1 MTNLIDKLEEEIILE
16 HMNNGVDSIEFV
28 LNQWDIENLTES
40 IFVFNKIYKQHFI
53 DINDYSVLEKV
64 MMALT
69 IDSIYASDF
78 MFSYRHPNLSKI
90 KLKHALNIIV
100 KMYDEIY
107 LPGAKKEFIEQLET
121 NKNLSRLEE
130 ELIIEQGGF

>member
-1 MTNLIDKLEEEIILE
+1 MTNLIDELEEEMILE
-16 HMNNGVDSIEFV
+16 HMNNGVEGIEFV
-28 LNQWDIENLTES
+28 FNQWDIENLTES

-53 DINDYSVLEKV
+53 DINDYSVLEKE
-64 MMALT
+64 MMSLA

-78 MFSYRHPNLSKI
+78 MFSYKHTNLPRI

-107 LPGAKKEFIEQLET
+107 LPGAKKEFIAQLET
-121 NKNLSRLEE
+121 NKNLSKLEE
-130 ELIIEQGGF
+130 ELIIEEGGY

>member
-1 MTNLIDKLEEEIILE
+1 MTNLIDELEEEMILE
-16 HMNNGVDSIEFV
+16 HMNNGVEGIELVF
-28 LNQWDIENLTES
+28 NQWDIENLTES

-53 DINDYSVLEKV
+53 DINDYSVLKKE
-64 MMALT
+64 MMSLT

-78 MFSYRHPNLSKI
+78 MFSYKHTNLPRI

-107 LPGAKKEFIEQLET
+107 LPGAKKEFIAQLET
-121 NKNLSRLEE
+121 NKNLSKLEE
-130 ELIIEQGGF
+130 ELIIEQGGI